1 LQFAGIHRIEVVL
14 LFVMLAVIGLATLA
28 RRLRYPYPL
37 ILVLGGLVLSLIPGL
52 PRVSLNPDLVFLV
65 LLPPLIF
72 AAAFNTSWRDFRE
85 NLVSILLLAFGL
97 VGFTVL
103 CIALCA
109 GWLLPG
115 FDTRIG
121 AVLGA
126 VVCTTDAIAA
136 TTIARRVGLPRQI
149 TDILEGESLVNDAS
163 GLLALEFAVG
173 LVVSGERPTL
183 SAGIGRL
190 ALLVVGGI
198 IIGLVVGKVVHV
210 IQRRITDS
218 PVETTITLITPYLA
232 WLGAESAHVSG
243 ALATVACGLY
253 LGRQRSVVFSTEARL
268 ESSAVWNTIDFVL
281 NSVAFIL
288 IGLQL
293 PWIMA
298 GIRDLGR
305 GLLMRDAALFVGLVI
320 AVRIIWVYPGARIAW
335 WIRNHLLRQ
344 SSARP
349 SSRATFLIGWTG
361 MRGVL
366 CLAAAISLPETLAN
380 GQPFPERNTIIFFAF
395 AVILVT
401 LVAQGF
407 SLPPLIRW
415 LGLGAEDGTALEER
429 EARCRMLTAA
439 VKYLDALHRDY
450 EDRPDD
456 LRVLD
461 DLKEHYQRR
470 LFALQSQS
478 DGSPAASATTRQVR
492 EWRQVSQQ
500 LRAIERATAMQ
511 LRDENRISDA
521 VLRMLER
528 ELDLLEVRLGE

>member
-1 LQFAGIHRIEVVL
+1 MQFAGIHRIEVVL

-28 RRLRYPYPL
+28 RRLKYPYPL

-72 AAAFNTSWRDFRE
+72 AAAFNTSWRDFRY
-85 NLVSILLLAFGL
+85 NLASILLLAFGL

-103 CIALCA
+103 AVALCA

-115 FDTRIG
+115 FDPRIG

-149 TDILEGESLVNDAS
+149 TDVLEGESLVNDAS

-173 LVVSGERPTL
+173 LVVSGERPTFA
-183 SAGIGRL
+183 AGLTRL
-190 ALLVVGGI
+190 LLLVIGGTV
-198 IIGLVVGKVVHV
+198 IGLVVGKVVHL
-210 IQRRITDS
+210 IQRRISDA
-218 PVETTITLITPYLA
+218 PVEITIILITPYLA

-253 LGRQRSVVFSTEARL
+253 LGRQRSIVFSTEARL
-268 ESSAVWNTIDFVL
+268 ESSAVWNTIDFIL
-281 NSVAFIL
+281 NGFAFIL

-298 GIRDLGR
+298 SIRDMGR
-305 GLLMRDAALFVGLVI
+305 AQLIRNAAIFCAIVI
-320 AVRIIWVYPGARIAW
+320 LIRLIWIFPGARIAW
-335 WIRNHLLRQ
+335 WIRHSLLHQ
-344 SSARP
+344 ATETP
-349 SSRATFLIGWTG
+349 SPRATFLIGWTG

-380 GQPFPERNTIIFFAF
+380 GQPFPERSSIIFFAF

-401 LVAQGF
+401 LVFQGF

-415 LGLGAEDGTALEER
+415 LGLGAKGEDGHALEER
-429 EARCRMLTAA
+429 EARCRMVTAA
-439 VKYLDALHRDY
+439 MNYLDTLNREF
-450 EDRPDD
+450 EDKPEN
-456 LRVLD
+456 LRLLA
-461 DLKEHYQRR
+461 DLKEHYERR
-470 LFALQSQS
+470 LSALQSQT
-478 DGSPAASATTRQVR
+478 DGDASPSPLQVR
-492 EWRQVSQQ
+492 SWRQLSER
-500 LRAIERATAMQ
+500 LRAIERITAMQ
-511 LRDENRISDA
+511 LRDENRISDE
-521 VLRMLER
+521 VLRTLER
-528 ELDLLEVRLGE
+528 ELDLLEVRYAD